1 MIKVKFFA
9 VLRERL
15 GTSEMALE
23 PTGIHTVED
32 IIKTLKQQ
40 SEKHQKELERYQLLC
55 AVNKDMLPL
64 SASVKAGD
72 EVALFPPVTGG

>member
-23 PTGIHTVED
+23 PTGINTVED
-32 IIKTLKQQ
+32 IIAALKKQ
-40 SEKHQKELERYQLLC
+40 SDKHQKELERYQLLC
-55 AVNKDMLPL
+55 AVNQDMLPM
-64 SASVKAGD
+64 STRVKAGD

>member
-15 GTSEMALE
+15 GTSEMSLE
-23 PTGIHTVED
+23 PTGINTVED
-32 IIKTLKQQ
+32 IIAALKKQ
-40 SEKHQKELERYQLLC
+40 SDKHQKELERYQLLC
-55 AVNKDMLPL
+55 AVNQDMLPL
-64 SASVKAGD
+64 STSVKAGD

>member
-15 GTSEMALE
+15 GFSEMALE
-23 PTGIHTVED
+23 PAGIETVED
-32 IIKTLKQQ
+32 IIAVLKQQ
-40 SEKHQKELERYQLLC
+40 SEKQSKELERYQLLC
-55 AVNKDMLPL
+55 AVNQDMLPL